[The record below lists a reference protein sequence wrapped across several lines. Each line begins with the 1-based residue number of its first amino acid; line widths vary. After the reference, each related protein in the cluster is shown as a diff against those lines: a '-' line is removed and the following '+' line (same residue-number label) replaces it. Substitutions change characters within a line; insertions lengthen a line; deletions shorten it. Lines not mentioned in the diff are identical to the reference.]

1 MAVTQESPVSG
12 AILSRPAWGT
22 PFLHELLSH
31 IFAFCKAASCQR
43 LMCLGDVWQWLSG
56 TFEAHPISRFRFS
69 FLVIYGTFDEFSLSA
84 DMFHNCQS
92 FDWNGISEKKMWNR
106 KKKVLSPHYFFLCPK
121 LPGLRFTAPSFSYS
135 VTCWPCRLASSL
147 SFYSLVPGLLGL
159 LFCLFGP
166 FLVQMVNA
174 TESSSLEKVS
184 ELSH

>member
-1 MAVTQESPVSG
+1 MEPSFPGQHG
-12 AILSRPAWGT
+12 APLFCMSFCLIFLLSAKPPLAKDWCAWVMYGSDCQ
-22 PFLHELLSH
+22 ELLKPIQFQDSGSH
-31 IFAFCKAASCQR
+31 FLSFMAHLMNSHYQLTCFIIVKA
-43 LMCLGDVWQWLSG
+43 LIEMV
-56 TFEAHPISRFRFS
+56 
-69 FLVIYGTFDEFSLSA
+69 FLKKK
-84 DMFHNCQS
+84 C
-92 FDWNGISEKKMWNR
+92 GIG